1 MKVLRC
7 VLGYLRNEAMERILP
22 SEEGYEHLARIEAE
36 QAAAQET
43 SAP

>member
-1 MKVLRC
+1 
-7 VLGYLRNEAMERILP
+7 MERILP

-36 QAAAQET
+36 QAAAQGT